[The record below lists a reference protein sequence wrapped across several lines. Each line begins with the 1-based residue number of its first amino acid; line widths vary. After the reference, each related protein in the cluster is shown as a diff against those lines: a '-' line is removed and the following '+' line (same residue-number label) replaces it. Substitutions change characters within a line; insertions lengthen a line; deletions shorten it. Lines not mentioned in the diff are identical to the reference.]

1 LTSLSQTIENA
12 YKGSWNSL
20 VNQIIH
26 PFSDGISSFYVLIF
40 LSLAIWTIEICLPWR
55 KNQSIL
61 RKDFW
66 LDAFYMF
73 FNYYLFGLII
83 FAALSNTTSVLFS
96 ELAGSI
102 GMPRR
107 YIFDFFHYFPV
118 WLQVIIFFMVR
129 DFLQWCIHNLL
140 HRIPFLWR
148 FHKLHH
154 SVREMGFAAHLRY
167 HFMENVVYQFIGF
180 VVLSYILHFKLEYGF
195 YVYMIG
201 TLIGH
206 LNHANLGWDYGPL
219 RYILNNPKMHI
230 WHHVKALPKDHRK
243 GVNFGIS
250 LSCWDYLF
258 KTNYIPSD
266 GRDVELGFEGVEN
279 YPSNFFEQQIEPFK
293 FN

>member
-1 LTSLSQTIENA
+1 MTSLLQTIENA

-96 ELAGSI
+96 ELMGSI

-118 WLQVIIFFMVR
+118 WLQVIIFFMIR

-140 HRIPFLWR
+140 HRIPFLWH

-167 HFMENVVYQFIGF
+167 HFMENVVYQLIGF

-230 WHHVKALPKDHRK
+230 WHHVKELPKDHRK

-258 KTNYIPSD
+258 KTNYIPTD
-266 GRDVELGFEGVEN
+266 GRDIELGFEGVEN

-293 FN
+293 F

>member
-1 LTSLSQTIENA
+1 MTSLSQTIENA

-167 HFMENVVYQFIGF
+167 HFMENVVYQLIGF

-230 WHHVKALPKDHRK
+230 WHHVKELPKDHRK

>member
-1 LTSLSQTIENA
+1 MTSLSQTIENA

-167 HFMENVVYQFIGF
+167 HFMENVVYQLIGF

>member
-1 LTSLSQTIENA
+1 MTSLSQTIENA

-83 FAALSNTTSVLFS
+83 FAALSNTTASLFS
-96 ELAGSI
+96 ELMGSI

-118 WLQVIIFFMVR
+118 WLQVIIFFMIR

-167 HFMENVVYQFIGF
+167 HFMENVVYQLIGF

-230 WHHVKALPKDHRK
+230 WHHVKELPKDHRK

-258 KTNYIPSD
+258 KTNYIPTD
-266 GRDVELGFEGVEN
+266 GRDIELGFEGVEN

-293 FN
+293 F

>member
-20 VNQIIH
+20 VNQLIH
-26 PFSDGISSFYVLIF
+26 PFSEGISSFYVLIF

-96 ELAGSI
+96 ELMGSI

-167 HFMENVVYQFIGF
+167 HFMENVVYQLIGF

-206 LNHANLGWDYGPL
+206 LNHANLGWDFGPL

-230 WHHVKALPKDHRK
+230 WHHVKDLPKDHRK
-243 GVNFGIS
+243 GVNFAIS

-258 KTNYIPSD
+258 KTNYIPFD
-266 GRDVELGFEGVEN
+266 GRDIELGFEGVEN

>member
-1 LTSLSQTIENA
+1 MTSLLQTIENA
-12 YKGSWNSL
+12 YKGSWNCL

-55 KNQSIL
+55 KNQSVL

-96 ELAGSI
+96 ELMGSI

-118 WLQVIIFFMVR
+118 WLQVIIFFMIR
-129 DFLQWCIHNLL
+129 DFLQWCIHNLF

-167 HFMENVVYQFIGF
+167 HFMENVVYQLIGF

-219 RYILNNPKMHI
+219 KYILNNPKMHI
-230 WHHVKALPKDHRK
+230 WHHVKDLPKDHRK